1 MEKAEELKF
10 QMQFMH
16 CMQKMHKDRHIRQGF
31 IQVQRFD
38 SVIRC
43 RGTLDEDNKKPWENI
58 PVRFT
63 TWTTPE
69 VAELKNQIYFE
80 TKNTHESV
88 ETYSSGVLDLPKA
101 LR

>member
-1 MEKAEELKF
+1 MEESEKQKF
-10 QMQFMH
+10 QKQFMH
-16 CMQKMHKDRHIRQGF
+16 CMQKMHKDRHIEDGV

-43 RGTLDEDNKKPWENI
+43 RAMLNEDGKKPWDNN

-69 VAELKNQIYFE
+69 VAELNRQIYFE
-80 TKNTHESV
+80 TKTSHADHG
-88 ETYSSGVLDLPKA
+88 TYSSGVLDIPKN